1 MQSATAAA
9 TAFLAAHAAPL
20 PAAANLESVAA
31 ALDALPKGFSPAAL
45 ASNESYFTFAT
56 EDGRPLVTLSRPRAF
71 DRSGLY
77 TLALTDGRAIAAFDR
92 NPSVRRVYEAVYSY
106 IRSTL
111 PADCDAAEELESYLV
126 SFADNWAA
134 SSESSFPT
142 FRASAFTRAARWA
155 RRIALARAAD
165 LAEEAAILAAPMP
178 SADLPPVALAEE
190 AGAAVAR
197 AAIRAARALQDAP
210 AGLGLAPVTPALESP
225 LVPFSPGAGR
235 VALAIARGINPA
247 RLIGG
252 DFGPRGRVI
261 IGGR

>member
-1 MQSATAAA
+1 MQSATDAA
-9 TAFLAAHAAPL
+9 TAFLAAHAADL

-77 TLALTDGRAIAAFDR
+77 TLHLTDGRAIAAFDR

-178 SADLPPVALAEE
+178 SADLPPVALPD
-190 AGAAVAR
+190 AG
-197 AAIRAARALQDAP
+197 AARALQDAP
-210 AGLGLAPVTPALESP
+210 AGLGLPPVTPALESP

-247 RLIGG
+247 RLISG
-252 DFGPRGRVI
+252 DFGPRARSFV
-261 IGGR
+261 GGR

>member
-9 TAFLAAHAAPL
+9 TAFLAAHAADL

-56 EDGRPLVTLSRPRAF
+56 EDGRPLVTLSRPRIYDAK
-71 DRSGLY
+71 GLY

-134 SSESSFPT
+134 SSESSYPT

-178 SADLPPVALAEE
+178 SADLPAAGAA

-210 AGLGLAPVTPALESP
+210 AGLGLPPVTPALESP

-247 RLIGG
+247 RLISG
-252 DFGPRGRVI
+252 DFGPRARSFV
-261 IGGR
+261 GGR

>member
-1 MQSATAAA
+1 MQSTTAAA

-178 SADLPPVALAEE
+178 SADLPPVALPD

-210 AGLGLAPVTPALESP
+210 AGLGLPPVTPALESP

-247 RLIGG
+247 RLISG